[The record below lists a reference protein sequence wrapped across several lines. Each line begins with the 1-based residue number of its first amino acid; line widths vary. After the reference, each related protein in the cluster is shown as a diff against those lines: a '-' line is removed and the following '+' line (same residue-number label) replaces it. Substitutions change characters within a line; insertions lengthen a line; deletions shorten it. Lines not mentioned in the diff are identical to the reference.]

1 MICYTNEI
9 RLENG
14 QIYSLDMIR
23 LNLVFVD
30 KIQEFVTWLS
40 RVGFA
45 EDNLDIVHW
54 LSVRE
59 FSYRN
64 MFRIITNE
72 YSFAM
77 AIGFNGSSDSKNNG
91 WIEFNPNKCKG
102 EFFDKFIMMLKDYT
116 FTRKVSRYDL
126 AIDIPI
132 PRYLVRIH
140 KDQRNYQYI
149 KSQSSETE
157 YLGRRNNIGFVKL
170 YDKKVESDLDYD
182 LTRLE
187 ITCELGNINFPT
199 INITPLQEKF
209 EFEDLTA
216 SDKVMIELL
225 KQVDNPAR
233 YLGQLHY
240 RKRKKLEPYLWSD
253 TVQLDKDAYSKIL
266 KQVISYQCL

>member
-14 QIYSLDMIR
+14 QIYSVDMIR
-23 LNLVFVD
+23 LKLVFMD
-30 KIQEFVTWLS
+30 KVQEFVTWLS
-40 RVGFA
+40 SIAVSA
-45 EDNLDIVHW
+45 DNLDIVHF
-54 LSVRE
+54 LSVRD

-64 MFRIITNE
+64 MFKIRTNE

-77 AIGFNGSSDSKNNG
+77 AIGFNGSSASKNNG

-116 FTRKVSRYDL
+116 STRKVSRFDL

-149 KSQSSETE
+149 HSQSSETE
-157 YLGRRNNIGFVKL
+157 YLGRRNNPGFIKL
-170 YDKKVESDLDYD
+170 YDKKVESKLDYD

-187 ITCELGNINFPT
+187 ITADLEDINFPT
-199 INITPLQEKF
+199 VKILPLQEKF
-209 EFEDLTA
+209 EFGQISTT
-216 SDKVMIELL
+216 DKVLIRLL
-225 KQVDNPAR
+225 KEVDNPGMFLQDLK
-233 YLGQLHY
+233 YE
-240 RKRKKLEPYLWSD
+240 KRKKIEPYLCES
-253 TVQLDKDAYSKIL
+253 TVQLDKTAYSKIK
-266 KQVISYQCL
+266 KQVLEYQYI

>member
-9 RLENG
+9 RLDNG

-23 LNLVFVD
+23 LNLVFMD
-30 KIQEFVTWLS
+30 KVQEFVTWLS
-40 RVGFA
+40 RIGITA
-45 EDNLDIVHW
+45 DNLDIVHW

-77 AIGFNGSSDSKNNG
+77 AIGFNGNSESKNNG

-116 FTRKVSRYDL
+116 STRKVSRYDL

-157 YLGRRNNIGFVKL
+157 YLGRRNNVGFVKL
-170 YDKKVESDLDYD
+170 YDKKAESELDYD

-199 INITPLQEKF
+199 VKILPLQEKF
-209 EFEDLTA
+209 EFGQISTT
-216 SDKVMIELL
+216 DKVLIRLL
-225 KQVDNPAR
+225 KEVDNPVMFLQGLK
-233 YLGQLHY
+233 YE
-240 RKRKKLEPYLWSD
+240 KRKKIEPYLCES
-253 TVQLDKDAYSKIL
+253 TVQLDGNAYSKIL
-266 KQVISYQCL
+266 KQVISYQYL

>member
-23 LNLVFVD
+23 LSLVFMD
-30 KIQEFVTWLS
+30 KVQEFVTWLS
-40 RVGFA
+40 RIAVTA
-45 EDNLDIVHW
+45 DNLDVVHW
-54 LSVRE
+54 LSVRD

-77 AIGFNGSSDSKNNG
+77 AIGFNGNSESKNNG

-116 FTRKVSRYDL
+116 STRRVSRFDL
-126 AIDIPI
+126 AIDIPM

-149 KSQSSETE
+149 NSQSSETE
-157 YLGRRNNIGFVKL
+157 YLGRRNNPGFIKL
-170 YDKKVESDLDYD
+170 YDKKAESNLDYD

-187 ITCELGNINFPT
+187 ITADLEVINFPT
-199 INITPLQEKF
+199 VNITPLQEKF
-209 EFEDLTA
+209 EFEGLTA

-240 RKRKKLEPYLWSD
+240 RKRKKIEPYLWSD
-253 TVQLDKDAYSKIL
+253 TVQLDKGAYSKIL
-266 KQVISYQCL
+266 KQVISYQYL